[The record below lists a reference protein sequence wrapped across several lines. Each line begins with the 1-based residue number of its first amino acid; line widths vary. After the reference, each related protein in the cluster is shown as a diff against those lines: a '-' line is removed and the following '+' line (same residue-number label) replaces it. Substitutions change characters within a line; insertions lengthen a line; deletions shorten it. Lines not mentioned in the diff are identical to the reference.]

1 MHGSGETVL
10 AFPAKFAFITSRDP
24 VRTWTPDG
32 VFLYFSD
39 VLIVPKVPLSLVP
52 TPCTETIIAI
62 AIPAAIKPYS
72 IAVAPD
78 SSLKNARVRDFMVVP
93 NLCLPLQALS
103 HSGTLA
109 HGT

>member
-1 MHGSGETVL
+1 MHGSGETVR
-10 AFPAKFAFITSRDP
+10 AFPCKVCVHHIKRPRPDLD
-24 VRTWTPDG
+24 PDG

-93 NLCLPLQALS
+93 NLCLPLEALS

>member
-1 MHGSGETVL
+1 MHGFGETVL
-10 AFPAKFAFITSRDP
+10 AFPAKFAFITPKDP

-93 NLCLPLQALS
+93 NLCLPLEALS
-103 HSGTLA
+103 HIATLA

>member
-1 MHGSGETVL
+1 MDGSGETVL
-10 AFPAKFAFITSRDP
+10 AFPAKFASITSRDP

-78 SSLKNARVRDFMVVP
+78 FVFEKCQSKRL
-93 NLCLPLQALS
+93 
-103 HSGTLA
+103 
-109 HGT
+109 HGGSQCVFAA